1 MAVYK
6 FRLSFEDYEDIHRDI
21 EIKSSQTLVDFHE
34 IILQSIGFDSKH
46 AASFF
51 VSDDFWRKGQEITL
65 LQEDIE
71 PGVKL
76 MKNVKISSVIERPNQ
91 RLIYLYDKQALWSF
105 QLELI
110 KLVSEDATAKYPRC
124 IKSTGQAPKQY
135 KQQLLDKLKK
145 EVDEDLAL
153 DKMSHDDDTDRK
165 RIKSD
170 EKLIFDEK
178 ELEDLREDENDLV
191 AGGDEGEEDHE
202 GEEGGEE
209 QENDA
214 EGGEEGESW

>member
-6 FRLSFEDYEDIHRDI
+6 FRLSFEDYEDVHRDI

-34 IILQSIGFDSKH
+34 MILQSVGFDMKH

-76 MKNVKISSVIERPNQ
+76 MKNVKVSSVIERPNQ

-110 KLVSEDATAKYPRC
+110 KLVSEDVTANYPRC
-124 IKSTGQAPKQY
+124 TKSTGQAPKQY

-145 EVDEDLAL
+145 EVEEDIVL
-153 DKMSHDDDTDRK
+153 DKLSHDDESDRK

-170 EKLIFDEK
+170 EKLVFDEK
-178 ELEDLREDENDLV
+178 EMEDLHEDENDLV
-191 AGGDEGEEDHE
+191 TGGDEEEEDQDS
-202 GEEGGEE
+202 EEGGEE
-209 QENDA
+209 NENES
-214 EGGEEGESW
+214 EGGEQSESW